1 MSFFTKTACAVTIS
15 CLSISAQANETGDH
29 QHDHTKILPQAHAPI
44 GVMGDHMHN
53 KGEFM
58 FSYRY
63 MDMDMADNT
72 QGRHNISS
80 DEIATTVPNV
90 FGDMPPTVRVVPQ
103 TMTTKM
109 HMLGFMYAPTNDLT
123 LMLMLNYIE
132 REMTLTTYAGMTGTT
147 QLGDFDTESSGLG
160 DTKVGLLYR
169 LHDNDTHHF
178 HLNANWQIPTG
189 DLEEEAEVLTPMNM
203 RTTLRMPYA
212 MQLGSGSNIFELGT
226 TYNGYANKSNWGGQ
240 IMYSKALDT
249 NDEGYQ
255 VGDKLQLTAWYGHQ
269 LNDFLSSSIRL
280 TYITSD
286 EIDGMD
292 TEITAPVTTANPEN
306 YGGNYLNASFGL
318 NTVIANK
325 HRVAFEYTVPLEQN
339 ANGVQ
344 MKMDKM
350 FTVGYQIAF

>member
-1 MSFFTKTACAVTIS
+1 MSFYIKAACVAAIS
-15 CLSISAQANETGDH
+15 CLSISVHANGADAH
-29 QHDHTKILPQAHAPI
+29 QHDHTKVLPQTHAPI

-53 KGEFM
+53 EGEFM
-58 FSYRY
+58 FSYRFMN
-63 MDMDMADNT
+63 MDMTDNI

-109 HMLGFMYAPTNDLT
+109 HMLGVMYAPTNDIT
-123 LMLMLNYIE
+123 LMLMLNYLE
-132 REMTLTTYAGMTGTT
+132 REMTLTTYQGMAGTT

-160 DTKVGLLYR
+160 DTKIGLLYR
-169 LHDNDTHHF
+169 LHDSEVHHF

-189 DLEEEAEVLTPMNM
+189 DIEEESEVLTPMNM
-203 RTTLRMPYA
+203 RTTLRMPYT

-226 TYNGYANKSNWGGQ
+226 TYNGYSNKSNWGGQ
-240 IMYSKALDT
+240 ILYSAVLDT

-255 VGDKLQLTAWYGHQ
+255 LGDKLQLTAWYGHQ
-269 LNDFLSSSIRL
+269 LSDFLSSSIRL
-280 TYITSD
+280 SYITID
-286 EIDGMD
+286 AIDGMD
-292 TEITAPVTTANPEN
+292 EMIMAPVTTANPEN
-306 YGGNYLNASFGL
+306 YGGDYFNASFGL

-325 HRVAFEYTVPLEQN
+325 HRVAFEYTVPVEQN